1 MSYRKVLN
9 RRANRIQMNKMKM
22 MKKRFV
28 LERNSYT
35 PNIKLYTHLEKTLE
49 RKRKAREEQLRN
61 ERRKRE
67 QN

>member
-9 RRANRIQMNKMKM
+9 RRANRIQMNKIKM
-22 MKKRFV
+22 MKKGFV
-28 LERNSYT
+28 LERNNYT